1 MLRGKVLGLDCAYA
15 RLGSRQPGC
24 ACASQH
30 VSRPSLSAI
39 VCTMGRSD
47 LLPDCL
53 TKLAASLRQD
63 DELVVVEAGGSA
75 ASALLEDLPAP
86 APRTVH
92 LQVAPPGKC
101 RQLNAG
107 LRAAQGTVALL
118 TDDDVRVEEPWADEM
133 AECFAD
139 PTVGIACGR
148 VLGLSRVPGSQEP
161 PALPPGDAPFETW
174 RFAHGAAMAV
184 RRQAAFDSGGF
195 DERLGPGTP
204 AGGEDHDFVLR
215 VRRRG
220 WRVVIAGARPVR
232 HLDWR
237 TGEEDRRNALSYERG
252 GGAVV
257 GAALR
262 RSPREG
268 GPVLRRRLAYQRAVL
283 DSNREYGVAALGA
296 FVGGLLYGL
305 RLGERDWLVGS
316 DVRGVRVL
324 TASVDGI
331 SVSKPDALLRQHGG

>member
-1 MLRGKVLGLDCAYA
+1 M
-15 RLGSRQPGC
+15 
-24 ACASQH
+24 
-30 VSRPSLSAI
+30 SAI
-39 VCTMGRSD
+39 VCTMGRNE

-53 TKLAASLRQD
+53 TELAGALRDD
-63 DELVVVEAGGSA
+63 DELIVVEAGGSA
-75 ASALLEDLPAP
+75 AAAVLESLGSL

-107 LRAAQGTVALL
+107 LRAARGTVALL
-118 TDDDVRVEEPWADEM
+118 TDDDVRVEQPWADEM
-133 AECFAD
+133 ASCFAD
-139 PTVGIACGR
+139 PKVGIACGR
-148 VLGLSRVPGSQEP
+148 VLGLSRVPGSEEP
-161 PALPPGDAPFETW
+161 PALPPGDAPLETW

-220 WRVVIAGARPVR
+220 WRVLLADALPVR

-237 TGEEDRRNALSYERG
+237 TGDEDRKNALSYERG

-268 GPVLRRRLAYQRAVL
+268 WPVFRRRLAYQRSVL
-283 DSNREYGVAALGA
+283 EMNRTFGVVALTA
-296 FVGGLLYGL
+296 FAGGLLYGL
-305 RLGERDWLVGS
+305 RLAERDWLG
-316 DVRGVRVL
+316 DPDLQGVRVL
-324 TASVDGI
+324 TARVDGTLI
-331 SVSKPDALLRQHGG
+331 RKPDALLRQHRG